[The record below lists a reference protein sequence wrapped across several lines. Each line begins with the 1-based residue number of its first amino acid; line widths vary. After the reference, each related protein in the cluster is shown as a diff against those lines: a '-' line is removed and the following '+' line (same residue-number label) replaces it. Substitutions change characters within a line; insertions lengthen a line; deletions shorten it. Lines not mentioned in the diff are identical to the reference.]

1 MNRILFFLILAVLQI
16 GNVSAQERPPFSD
29 QVVNYGNPEERIWTQ
44 FMPYAKGRIVEDAEP
59 HISSYGRSPLLPAS
73 HYDKMLQNINQITA
87 LLCSA
92 PCIGTPQGVD
102 IGIYKSIGHCY
113 DTDSFTDYKK
123 DPNAGLY
130 GEIIVSVDPC
140 IFYKG
145 KRGNAIEM
153 SATLIIRINNS
164 QIGYPEDKNA
174 KPAQVN
180 ISPKKVA
187 TFHGYDVYWLE
198 DNREYAVITKKNI
211 SPFIP
216 ISQEDYY
223 KACIKKYSNSTEVG
237 IGFVVDRYKEKL
249 SKLSAERGKQ
259 QAVVNMEFED
269 FSEEYAAQQPKY
281 FITNPQLIERSHSN
295 EIQLITI
302 SWSKT
307 STDKPLRLYKGGK
320 DGFDIRYH
328 ILKQLHDDNKV
339 WGEIRKLVD
348 GL

>member
-1 MNRILFFLILAVLQI
+1 MKKILYPILFLMLS
-16 GNVSAQERPPFSD
+16 GNVLAQERPPFSD
-29 QVVNYGNPEERIWTQ
+29 KVVNYGDPEKFIWTQ

-73 HYDKMLQNINQITA
+73 HYDKMLQNINKITA
-87 LLCSA
+87 QLRSV

-113 DTDSFTDYKK
+113 DTDKFSDYKK
-123 DPNAGLY
+123 DPNATLY
-130 GEIIVSVDPC
+130 GEITVLVDPC

-145 KRGNAIEM
+145 KRGNAEEM
-153 SATLIIRINNS
+153 FAALIIRINNS

-174 KPAQVN
+174 KAAQVK
-180 ISPKKVA
+180 ISPEKVA
-187 TFHGYDVYWLE
+187 TFHGNDVYWLE
-198 DNREYAVITKKNI
+198 DNNEYAVITKNRMPI
-211 SPFIP
+211 FVP

-249 SKLSAERGKQ
+249 SKLSAERRKQ
-259 QAVVNMEFED
+259 QAVVNMESED
-269 FSEEYAAQQPKY
+269 FSEESAAEQPKY
-281 FITNPQLIERSHSN
+281 FITNPQLIERSRSN

-320 DGFDIRYH
+320 DGFDIRYY
-328 ILKQLHDDNKV
+328 ILKQLHDDSKV
-339 WGEIRKLVD
+339 WNEIIKLVYEP
-348 GL
+348 

>member
-1 MNRILFFLILAVLQI
+1 MVTVQV

-29 QVVNYGNPEERIWTQ
+29 KVVNYGDPEKFIWTQ
-44 FMPYAKGRIVEDAEP
+44 FMPYAKGRIIEDTEP
-59 HISSYGRSPLLPAS
+59 HISSYGRSPLLSAS
-73 HYDKMLQNINQITA
+73 HHDMMLQNINRITA
-87 LLCSA
+87 LLRSA

-102 IGIYKSIGHCY
+102 IGIYKAIGHCY

-123 DPNAGLY
+123 DPNATLY

-145 KRGNAIEM
+145 KRGNAGNAEEM
-153 SATLIIRINNS
+153 SAVLIIRINNS

-174 KPAQVN
+174 KPAQAV
-180 ISPKKVA
+180 ISPEKVA
-187 TFHGYDVYWLE
+187 TFHGNDVYWLE
-198 DNREYAVITKKNI
+198 DNVEYAVITKNRMPI
-211 SPFIP
+211 FVP

-249 SKLSAERGKQ
+249 SKLSAERCKQ
-259 QAVVNMEFED
+259 QAVVNMEVED
-269 FSEEYAAQQPKY
+269 FSEESAAEQPKY
-281 FITNPQLIERSHSN
+281 VITNPLLIERSRSN

-320 DGFDIRYH
+320 DGFDIKYYV
-328 ILKQLHDDNKV
+328 LKQLYDDSRVWNK
-339 WGEIRKLVD
+339 ILKL
-348 GL
+348 LNI